1 MKSAVASSSPSR
13 RSPSLFIW
21 FIATSVVLV
30 AVVFRSPAI
39 DYRTVIAGAL
49 LPLIEGVIGGP
60 RLLHSVVGAVGIM
73 AVVMLATRSRRL
85 LRRQLLGVPIGLMCH
100 LILDGSFSRTDVF
113 WWPLFGSGFASGQ
126 IPEFSHLAISVVLE
140 LAGVAVAIWA
150 WKLFGLHDPV
160 KRQRFLT
167 EGRLDL
173 PA

>member
-1 MKSAVASSSPSR
+1 M
-13 RSPSLFIW
+13 FIW

-49 LPLIEGVIGGP
+49 LPLIEGVVGGP

-73 AVVMLATRSRRL
+73 AVVMLATRSHRL
-85 LRRQLLGVPIGLMCH
+85 LRRRLLGVPIGLMCH
-100 LILDGSFSRTDVF
+100 LILDGSFTRTDVF
-113 WWPLFGSGFASGQ
+113 WWPIVGSGFAAGH

-140 LAGVAVAIWA
+140 FVGVAVAIWA
-150 WKLFGLHDPV
+150 WRLFGLDDPA
-160 KRQRFLT
+160 KRQRFLA